1 MRDLHHTPTRP
12 RIREYFKSLT
22 PPIIIQANVNVDT
35 SNMTSKKRWRK
46 SVRFGNCTV
55 DRSVLFFLF
64 SLRSHLDVF
73 TFQISLAQTLQ
84 NLLCPHTSHSF
95 THIQYQMSSLEFY
108 LLSLF
113 PPIWFRCLPIDIHLL
128 LVGLSFIS
136 TLPLFLSILSISIPT
151 HTHYRQT
158 NTHQIICLSYT
169 LSNQYHLAA
178 ATPFGSLSP
187 FTPECIHISDIFSAD
202 SSHSPL
208 ST

>member
-84 NLLCPHTSHSF
+84 NLLCPRS
-95 THIQYQMSSLEFY
+95 
-108 LLSLF
+108 
-113 PPIWFRCLPIDIHLL
+113 
-128 LVGLSFIS
+128 LSFR
-136 TLPLFLSILSISIPT
+136 LFFVWLVVTSYAFHSHCLNTRTTIHHPLSIPFTI
-151 HTHYRQT
+151 
-158 NTHQIICLSYT
+158 QIIPM
-169 LSNQYHLAA
+169 NNGQ
-178 ATPFGSLSP
+178 
-187 FTPECIHISDIFSAD
+187 
-202 SSHSPL
+202 
-208 ST
+208 